1 MDTDAFLNN
10 PLKMYKDET
19 FWLLVAGV
27 FSGGM
32 FLIDNIPLTVLLT
45 VIVAIVPG
53 AIHFL
58 KREKLSYEVNT
69 VKTELSADGI
79 LVGHAPGHIP
89 VVLNMEI
96 MNHMFVIGM
105 TRYGKTRLIMSLIAE
120 FITDFSPDELKLAF
134 SDAKAVSF
142 NVFGRSKHLF
152 APIAKSQE
160 ATENLIELLLEE
172 MHRRL
177 AVFSEYHE
185 EICTNLDEYQSLSG
199 EKLPR
204 IVVIFDEVADSIEM
218 NSQAEKNL
226 TTLAKMGLAAGI
238 HLILITQRPTKVGIS
253 NEITSQCQTIL
264 STYMRNQVEYGS
276 VAKIPPKIYSGM
288 IPEKGLFMMFNPD
301 LAPFFMDINP
311 EFEGWGFVRANYM
324 SNDVITELAVQDS
337 TSELNLPSLESSIP
351 AWTGSEDDKLNA
363 MSDLERKLGEITP
376 ADMKKYFGVSGR
388 TASTWLQKYYN
399 EK

>member
-1 MDTDAFLNN
+1 MDMDAFLNN
-10 PLKMYKDET
+10 PRRLYKDDT
-19 FWLLVAGV
+19 FWLVVAGV

-32 FLIDNIPLTVLLT
+32 FLLNNIPLAVFLT
-45 VIVAIVPG
+45 LVILFTPMG
-53 AIHFL
+53 IHLFN
-58 KREKLSYEVNT
+58 REKLSYEVNA

-79 LVGHAPGHIP
+79 LVGYAPGQIP
-89 VVLNMEI
+89 VVLDMEI

-160 ATENLIELLLEE
+160 ATENLIELILEE

-185 EICTNLDEYQSLSG
+185 EICTNLTEYQELSG
-199 EKLPR
+199 ERLPR

-276 VAKIPPKIYSGM
+276 VAKIPEMIYSQM
-288 IPEKGLFMMFNPD
+288 RPEKGLFMMFNPD
-301 LAPFFMDINP
+301 LAPLFIDINP
-311 EFEGWGFVRANYM
+311 EFKGWAFVRANYM
-324 SNDVITELAVQDS
+324 SNEVIKELAVQDS
-337 TSELNLPSLESSIP
+337 TTNLELPALESSIP
-351 AWTGSEDDKLNA
+351 AWAGSEDDKLNA
-363 MSDLERKLGEITP
+363 IGELEKKLGEVTP

-388 TASTWLQKYYN
+388 TAGTWLQKYYN
-399 EK
+399 DR